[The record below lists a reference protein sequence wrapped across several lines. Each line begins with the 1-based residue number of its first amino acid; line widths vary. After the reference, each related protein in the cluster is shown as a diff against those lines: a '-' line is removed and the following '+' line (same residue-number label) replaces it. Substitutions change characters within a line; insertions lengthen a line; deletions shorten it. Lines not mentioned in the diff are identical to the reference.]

1 MCKNLVKER
10 LKKKGQTQKWLA
22 LSSGVS
28 ERTIRRIIENQ
39 DHNPSVQTAF
49 QISKALGSKIEELW
63 PEL

>member
-10 LKKKGQTQKWLA
+10 LKKMGQTQKWLA

-39 DHNPSVQTAF
+39 DHNPTIQTALR
-49 QISKALGSKIEELW
+49 ISEALGCHIEKLW